1 MHRADGRR
9 ARAAVAHV
17 RGGRGG
23 DNRDAL
29 AAYFRARRPCCDAAR
44 ANEKADPMDTPVR
57 SKDADGREILDSVV
71 IRFAGDSGDGMQ
83 LAGMQFTQ
91 TTAVAGNDLAT
102 FPDFP
107 AEIRAPAGTTFG
119 VSGFQIPAALK
130 VNLRDVPKG
139 GLVIVNTGAFTPQ
152 NLKKAGY
159 DKNPLEDGTLD
170 PYRKLE
176 IDVSRL
182 VLAAVEPHGLG
193 TKEALRAKNLW
204 TLGLLYWLFGRDRT
218 PTIDWLKR
226 KFAKRP
232 DLAEANIAALNA
244 GHVYGETA
252 ELPTGVAA
260 YKIPKADL
268 PKGEYRNITGNEALA
283 WGLATAGR
291 LADLPV
297 LYGSY
302 PITPASSVLHSLA
315 GLKHYGV
322 TTFQAE
328 DEIAA
333 ICSAI
338 GAAYAGI
345 IGATATSGPGMAL
358 KGEAMGLAIM
368 TELPLVIFDVQR
380 AGPSTGMP
388 TKTEQSDLFQAV
400 WGRNGDAPL
409 VVLAP
414 ATPAECFHFAIE
426 AVRVAIKY
434 MTPVI
439 VLSDGYIANGA
450 EPWSIPKYADLPK
463 IPVHFRTDP
472 AGFHPFLRDPETLAR
487 NWAKPGT
494 PGLEHRIGGIEK
506 SLGSGHISYDPDNH
520 EKMTKVRAQ
529 KVLGVAKDLPHQ
541 KVEIGNE
548 RGALAVVGWG
558 STYGSIH
565 QAVRRCRRDGLDVS
579 HIHVRHLWPLPENL
593 ADLLAG
599 FDRVMVPELNNGQL
613 ARLLRAEYLVPAVP
627 FDKIAGM
634 PFRVAE
640 LEQEIRTRIAAP
652 PVKTTRL
659 S

>member
-1 MHRADGRR
+1 
-9 ARAAVAHV
+9 
-17 RGGRGG
+17 
-23 DNRDAL
+23 
-29 AAYFRARRPCCDAAR
+29 
-44 ANEKADPMDTPVR
+44 MDTPVR
-57 SKDADGREILDSVV
+57 PKDADGREILDSVV

-83 LAGMQFTQ
+83 LAGAQFTQ

-119 VSGFQIPAALK
+119 VSGFQIHFASHDVLTPGDEPDVLVAMNPAALK
-130 VNLRDVPKG
+130 VNLKDVPAG
-139 GLVIVNTGAFTPQ
+139 GLVILNTGAFNAA

-159 DKNPLEDGTLD
+159 AKNPLEDDTLA

-176 IDVSRL
+176 IDISKL
-182 VLAAVEPHGLG
+182 TLAAVEPHGLG

-204 TLGLLYWLFGRDRT
+204 TLGLLYWLFARDRG
-218 PTIDWLKR
+218 PTIEWLRR
-226 KFAKRP
+226 KFSKRP

-252 ELPTGVAA
+252 ELPSGVSS

-268 PKGEYRNITGNEALA
+268 PPGHYRNITGNEALA
-283 WGLATAGR
+283 WGLTAAGK

-297 LYGSY
+297 FYGSY

-333 ICSAI
+333 IASAI
-338 GAAYAGI
+338 GASYAGI

-358 KGEAMGLAIM
+358 KGEALGLAIM
-368 TELPLVIFDVQR
+368 TELPLVIFDIQR

-400 WGRNGDAPL
+400 WGRNADAPL

-414 ATPAECFHFAIE
+414 ATPGECFHIAID
-426 AVRVAIKY
+426 AVRIALKY

-439 VLSDGYIANGA
+439 VLSDGFIANGA
-450 EPWSIPKYADLPK
+450 EPWKIPSFADLPK
-463 IPVHFRTDP
+463 IEVKFRVDP
-472 AGFHPFLRDPETLAR
+472 EGFHPYLRDPATLAR

-506 SLGSGHISYDPDNH
+506 SFDTGHISYDSANH
-520 EKMTKVRAQ
+520 HKMTKTRAQ
-529 KVLGVAKDLPHQ
+529 KVQNVANDLPEQ
-541 KVEIGNE
+541 KVEFGNDSGE
-548 RGALAVVGWG
+548 LAIVGWG
-558 STYGSIH
+558 STYGTIH
-565 QAVRRCRRDGLDVS
+565 QAVRRARKDGLDVS
-579 HIHVRHLWPLPENL
+579 HIHIRHMWPLPRGLEK
-593 ADLLAG
+593 LLKNYR
-599 FDRVMVPELNNGQL
+599 RVIVPELNNGQL
-613 ARLLRAEYLVPAVP
+613 CRILRAEYLVPAEP
-627 FDKIAGM
+627 LDKIEGQ

-640 LEQEIRTRIAAP
+640 IYTAIREALG
-652 PVKTTRL
+652 KT
-659 S
+659 

>member
-1 MHRADGRR
+1 
-9 ARAAVAHV
+9 
-17 RGGRGG
+17 
-23 DNRDAL
+23 
-29 AAYFRARRPCCDAAR
+29 
-44 ANEKADPMDTPVR
+44 MDTPVR
-57 SKDADGREILDSVV
+57 PKDADGREILDSVV

-83 LAGMQFTQ
+83 LAGMQFAQ

-119 VSGFQIPAALK
+119 VSGFQIHFASHDVLTPGDDPDVLVAMNPAALK
-130 VNLRDVPKG
+130 VNLRDLPKG
-139 GLVIVNTGAFTPQ
+139 GLVILNTGAFTPG

-159 DKNPLEDGTLD
+159 TKNPLEDGTLD

-176 IDVSRL
+176 IDVSKL
-182 VLAAVEPHGLG
+182 VIAAVEPHGLG
-193 TKEALRAKNLW
+193 TKDALRAKNLW
-204 TLGLLYWLFGRDRT
+204 TLGLLYWLFGRDRE
-218 PTIDWLKR
+218 PTVDWLRR

-252 ELPTGVAA
+252 ELPTGIAS
-260 YKIPKADL
+260 YKILKADL
-268 PKGEYRNITGNEALA
+268 PKGHYRNITGNEALA
-283 WGLATAGR
+283 WGLAAASR
-291 LADLPV
+291 LADLPL

-345 IGATATSGPGMAL
+345 IGVTATSGPGMAL
-358 KGEAMGLAIM
+358 KGEALGLAIM
-368 TELPLVIFDVQR
+368 TELPLIILDVQR

-400 WGRNGDAPL
+400 WGRNGDSPL

-414 ATPAECFHFAIE
+414 AKPGECFAFAIE
-426 AVRVAIKY
+426 AVRIALKY

-450 EPWSIPKYADLPK
+450 EPWTIPNFADLPK
-463 IPVHFRTDP
+463 IEVKFRQDP
-472 AGFHPFLRDPETLAR
+472 EGFQPYLRDPETLAR

-506 SLGSGHISYDPDNH
+506 NFDSGHISYDPENH
-520 EKMTKVRAQ
+520 HKMTLTRA
-529 KVLGVAKDLPHQ
+529 AKIQGIANDLPEQTVDCGEDHGDL
-541 KVEIGNE
+541 V
-548 RGALAVVGWG
+548 VVGWG
-558 STYGSIH
+558 STYGTLQ
-565 QAVRRCRRDGLDVS
+565 QAVRQARARGLAVS
-579 HIHVRHLWPLPENL
+579 HVHLRHMWPMPRNL
-593 ADLLAG
+593 KSLLSN
-599 FDRVMVPELNNGQL
+599 FKRILVPELNNGQL
-613 ARLLRAEYLVPAVP
+613 VRILRAEYLLPAEP
-627 FDKIAGM
+627 LDKISGM
-634 PFRVAE
+634 PFRIVE
-640 LEQEIRTRIAAP
+640 IEQAIRDALA
-652 PVKTTRL
+652 KN
-659 S
+659 